1 MYLFG
6 LLISRALYS
15 RSSSDEKEIL
25 QGKTIRAHIF
35 FKFCANFYLFDCLSA
50 VWCFCTTRMT
60 NYMGTI
66 AIARCDGKKVKR
78 ARLALFTMSLLLYL
92 SDVFVK

>member
-25 QGKTIRAHIF
+25 QGKTNRAYIF
-35 FKFCANFYLFDCLSA
+35 SNFVVIFI
-50 VWCFCTTRMT
+50 CFTVSK
-60 NYMGTI
+60 
-66 AIARCDGKKVKR
+66 IARF
-78 ARLALFTMSLLLYL
+78 ALFTMSLLLYL
-92 SDVFVK
+92 SDVYYKVS

>member
-15 RSSSDEKEIL
+15 RSSSDEKNTPG
-25 QGKTIRAHIF
+25 QDKQSSHF
-35 FKFCANFYLFDCLSA
+35 FKFCGNFYLFDCLSA

-92 SDVFVK
+92 SDLFVK

>member
-1 MYLFG
+1 
-6 LLISRALYS
+6 
-15 RSSSDEKEIL
+15 
-25 QGKTIRAHIF
+25 
-35 FKFCANFYLFDCLSA
+35 
-50 VWCFCTTRMT
+50 MT

-66 AIARCDGKKVKR
+66 AIARCDGKKLKL